1 MSTRLRQC
9 AVALLLLPILAA
21 CDVSGSAPADL
32 PTPVAAPTTPPTEPP
47 LPPTPTAAPTVL
59 TPAAIQDDLQT
70 VVDTE
75 RRAVAGG
82 SKDAFMNVIDHG
94 DRDWYKFQEDEFAN
108 DSYLTARLDCLS
120 NIRIGANGTTA
131 EADVALDSC
140 PGRYKVGM
148 FFRLVDGHWLHAQ
161 PGLDEQGPRA
171 TKKIG
176 PFRVTYHAR
185 EEPYL
190 ATLERF
196 APAVYNRV
204 STVLNMKQL
213 DVDVDL
219 LSRPTD
225 MPHGAFTTIALYNPM
240 NARMSMLSP
249 RFWPNGDGTEAALD
263 DQVRTTLTHE
273 FTHHAVRT
281 AALLQVPHWLNE
293 GMAVYVSQEN
303 PTRYVRDDQQLALA
317 GKLQPPEAL
326 DAILQNG
333 DAAEIGYAEGYG
345 FVRYLTAKE
354 GDRVLAPLL
363 QALNESGNLN
373 TALTTVTGKG
383 LSLWWRNW
391 VAGLKE

>member
-1 MSTRLRQC
+1 MAPRLRHSL
-9 AVALLLLPILAA
+9 AVLLLLPSLAA
-21 CDVSGSAPADL
+21 CDTGGTAPPVPTVVVAPTAL
-32 PTPVAAPTTPPTEPP
+32 PTVTSEPS
-47 LPPTPTAAPTVL
+47 TPTAAPTVR
-59 TPAAIQDDLQT
+59 TPAAIQDDLQA

-75 RRAVAGG
+75 RRAVLGN
-82 SKDAFMNVIDHG
+82 SLDTFMNVIDHG
-94 DRDWYKFQEDEFAN
+94 DRDWYKFEEDEFAN
-108 DSYLTARLDCLS
+108 DNYLTGRLDCLS
-120 NIRIGANGTTA
+120 NIRIGTGGNTA

-148 FFRLVDGHWLHAQ
+148 FFRLVAGRWLHSQ

-176 PFRVTYHAR
+176 PFRVTYHEM

-190 ATLERF
+190 ATLQHF
-196 APAVYNRV
+196 APTVYDRV
-204 STVLNMKQL
+204 SSVLDMKQL

-225 MPHGAFTTIALYNPM
+225 MPRGAFTTIALYNPM

-249 RFWPNGDGTEAALD
+249 RFWPNGDGTEEALD

-281 AALLQVPHWLNE
+281 AALLNVPHWLNE

-303 PTRYVRDDQQLALA
+303 PTRYVRDNQQLALA
-317 GKLQPPEAL
+317 GRLQPPSAL
-326 DAILQNG
+326 NALLQDG

-345 FVRYLTAKE
+345 FVQYLTAQQ
-354 GDRVLAPLL
+354 GDTVLAPLL
-363 QALNESGNLN
+363 QALNESGDLN
-373 TALTTVTGKG
+373 AALKTVTGKG
-383 LSLWWRNW
+383 LSPWWQAW
-391 VAGLKE
+391 TASLKE